1 MGKMQLTIRNLK
13 EIEKIHKESLKLLG
27 NTGLK
32 ITHDKTLKKL
42 YKIGAKIDF
51 QNQIARIP
59 SKL

>member
-1 MGKMQLTIRNLK
+1 MGKMQLTILNLK
-13 EIEKIHKESLKLLG
+13 EIEKIHKESLKLLE

-51 QNQIARIP
+51 
-59 SKL
+59 